1 MCCQI
6 LQIKRHCKL
15 IFFLVDRAEPIRI
28 GRRVLYGVPPPPPP
42 SHPALEVTMLIA
54 RALRKKTQGNKPL
67 NKTTGLELIHD

>member
-6 LQIKRHCKL
+6 LQIKRLYKL

-28 GRRVLYGVPPPPPP
+28 GRRVLYGVPPPPP
-42 SHPALEVTMLIA
+42 LEVTILIA

-67 NKTTGLELIHD
+67 NKTTGLEFIHD